1 MTNSDGVPAPQ
12 PEPAPHTELSQRYE
26 CLLETAR
33 IVWSSERPLIRLV
46 GTGGQGSVF
55 LSLRRGSDDFTLP
68 VALKIFSPTPFKDSA
83 AYEREM
89 RRVAGVAAHVARV
102 QHDNL
107 IDVHNV
113 ITQDQIHMMEMEW
126 LDGYDLQQLLLPD
139 ALQEVRRHVTEHR
152 WRSLNRGVVTAGRE
166 HSRLK
171 PGIAVGVIKECLAG
185 LAALHREGIV
195 HSDLKP
201 SNIMLKR
208 SGNVKLVDIG
218 SAYEIANPPQ
228 GLPCTPAYA
237 APEIL
242 RGQLGTPASDL
253 ASLGYVLIELIT
265 GLHPFENIAYA
276 DLLRSK
282 HTIIERLPHI
292 LPTEEFAY
300 SELLLTLIGRL
311 VDPDPA
317 RRFDSA
323 EAAELSD
330 EGTAGFL
337 RELVKGDL
345 DSDCA
350 ADIRNWIA
358 EIESDTLP
366 TTPSPDLL
374 SPGPVNTGTTRWFKP

>member
-1 MTNSDGVPAPQ
+1 
-12 PEPAPHTELSQRYE
+12 
-26 CLLETAR
+26 
-33 IVWSSERPLIRLV
+33 
-46 GTGGQGSVF
+46 
-55 LSLRRGSDDFTLP
+55 
-68 VALKIFSPTPFKDSA
+68 
-83 AYEREM
+83 
-89 RRVAGVAAHVARV
+89 
-102 QHDNL
+102 
-107 IDVHNV
+107 
-113 ITQDQIHMMEMEW
+113 
-126 LDGYDLQQLLLPD
+126 
-139 ALQEVRRHVTEHR
+139 
-152 WRSLNRGVVTAGRE
+152 TAGQE

-218 SAYEIANPPQ
+218 SAYEIENPPP

-242 RGQLGTPASDL
+242 RGQLGSPASDL

-265 GLHPFENIAYA
+265 GLHPFENIAYPE
-276 DLLRSK
+276 LLRSK
-282 HTIIERLPHI
+282 HTITDRLPHI

-300 SELLLTLIGRL
+300 SELLLTLIGKL
-311 VDPDPA
+311 VNPDPE
-317 RRFDSA
+317 RRFSSA

-345 DSDCA
+345 DSDCE

-358 EIESDTLP
+358 EIESDTFSNEASGDP
-366 TTPSPDLL
+366 FS
-374 SPGPVNTGTTRWFKP
+374 SGPVNIETTRWFGA

>member
-1 MTNSDGVPAPQ
+1 MQLAD
-12 PEPAPHTELSQRYE
+12 HYDR
-26 CLLETAR
+26 LLETAR

-68 VALKIFSPTPFKDSA
+68 VALKIFSPAPFKDVA
-83 AYEREM
+83 TYESEM
-89 RRVAGVAAHVARV
+89 RRVAGVAAQVARV

-113 ITQDQIHMMEMEW
+113 ITQDDIHMMEMEW
-126 LDGYDLQQLLLPD
+126 IDGYDLQQLLLPD

-171 PGIAVGVIKECLAG
+171 PAIAVGVIKECLAG

-218 SAYEIANPPQ
+218 SAYETRNPPS

-237 APEIL
+237 APEVL
-242 RGQLGTPASDL
+242 QGQLGTPASDL

-265 GLHPFENIAYA
+265 GLHPFENIAYPE
-276 DLLRSK
+276 LLRAK
-282 HTIIERLPHI
+282 HTITERLPHI
-292 LPTEEFAY
+292 LPAEEFAY
-300 SELLLTLIGRL
+300 SELLLTLIGKL
-311 VDPDPA
+311 VNPDPQC
-317 RRFDSA
+317 RFPSA
-323 EAAELSD
+323 EVAELSD

-345 DSDCA
+345 DSDFK
-350 ADIRNWIA
+350 ADIRSWIA
-358 EIESDTLP
+358 EIESDTFTDHDSDDPLA
-366 TTPSPDLL
+366 S
-374 SPGPVNTGTTRWFKP
+374 GPINIETTRWYGG